1 MGNGNALH
9 AVTGV
14 PVINDFRSLD
24 VIQGGQGAPLV
35 PVGDQLLFSDY
46 DVCLNLGGI
55 ANISMEGKMGRQA
68 FDVCFVNMGL
78 NYLAAKANKKFDKNG
93 SLSERGEVNKKMLSQ
108 LDRAYSRINT
118 SRPSLGRE
126 LFEKQIRSILD
137 QDKISISD
145 RLRTFTESLAKEI
158 ATTILKDSSHKT
170 VLCTGGG
177 AFNTFL
183 IYRLI
188 ELCGDQATLIIPDEE
203 IVKFKEA
210 LVFSFLGVLRVQGKV
225 NSLKSVTGA
234 KKDSSGGVMIG
245 F

>member
-1 MGNGNALH
+1 
-9 AVTGV
+9 
-14 PVINDFRSLD
+14 
-24 VIQGGQGAPLV
+24 
-35 PVGDQLLFSDY
+35 
-46 DVCLNLGGI
+46 
-55 ANISMEGKMGRQA
+55 
-68 FDVCFVNMGL
+68 
-78 NYLAAKANKKFDKNG
+78 
-93 SLSERGEVNKKMLSQ
+93 
-108 LDRAYSRINT
+108 
-118 SRPSLGRE
+118 LGRE

-210 LVFSFLGVLRVQGKV
+210 LVFAFLGVLRVQGKV